1 MNYKWTALS
10 NTIIGTL
17 MAALDRN
24 IILIALPAIALDL
37 HTSFLTLIWIV
48 LVYWLVTAAVLLNF
62 GRLSDM
68 FGRVKLYN
76 MGFALFTIGSGLCSI
91 SQTGEQLILF
101 RIIQA
106 LGAAFLFSN
115 SAAIITDTFKE
126 NERAR
131 ALGLNQTAIVIGSV
145 IGLVFGG
152 FLTSYL
158 GWRSIFWVNVPIGTF
173 ATIWSY
179 AKLRELGVIS
189 KEKIDWLGN
198 ITFAGGL
205 SMILIGV
212 TLANFRIVTPIETFL
227 SIIGGLSLLLLFII
241 IEKRTPKP
249 MFDLS
254 LFKIQ
259 SFTGGNIAIFL
270 NALARGAF
278 ILIMSFYLQGPSMRL
293 NSLEAG
299 IYLIPVSAALAV
311 FAPVSGWLYD
321 KFKLRI
327 FASIGLLVSAVGFF
341 ILTGIG
347 VTTSFYE
354 IIIPLAMIGGGMGI
368 FASPNRASIMT
379 SVPSF
384 RRGVSAGISTTFIMM
399 GNSFSI
405 GLVFLIMTNVIPLH
419 AAEQL
424 FSGSFQASTSSIAIT
439 SSIVSKFLS
448 SIHFAFFVSA
458 VVMLIS
464 IIPSLVIKLNGKM

>member
-1 MNYKWTALS
+1 MNYKWIALS

-17 MAALDRN
+17 MASLDRN
-24 IILIALPAIALDL
+24 IIVIALPAIAFDL

-48 LVYWLVTAAVLLNF
+48 LIYWLVTAAVLLNF

-76 MGFALFTIGSGLCSI
+76 MGFALFTLGSGLCSI

-131 ALGLNQTAIVIGSV
+131 ALGLNQTSIVIGSV

-158 GWRSIFWVNVPIGTF
+158 GWRSIFWVNLPIGTF

-179 AKLRELGVIS
+179 TKLRELGVIR
-189 KEKIDWLGN
+189 KEKIDWMGN
-198 ITFAGGL
+198 IKFAGGL

-212 TLANFRIVTPIETFL
+212 TLANFRIVSPIEIFL
-227 SIIGGLSLLLLFII
+227 PIIIGLSLLVFFII
-241 IEKRTPKP
+241 IEKKIPKP

-254 LFKIQ
+254 LFKIRP
-259 SFTGGNIAIFL
+259 FTGGNIAIFL

-278 ILIMSFYLQGPSMRL
+278 TLIMSFYLQGPSMRL
-293 NSLEAG
+293 NSLDAG

-321 KFKLRI
+321 KFKQRI
-327 FASIGLLVSAVGFF
+327 FATIGLLVSAAGFF
-341 ILTGIG
+341 ILTQIGI
-347 VTTSFYE
+347 TTSFYE
-354 IIIPLAMIGGGMGI
+354 IIIPLIMIGAGMGI
-368 FASPNRASIMT
+368 FVSPNRASIMT
-379 SVPSF
+379 SVPPS
-384 RRGVSAGISTTFIMM
+384 RRGVSAGISTTFVMM

-405 GLVFLIMTNVIPLH
+405 GLIFLIMTNVIPLH
-419 AAEQL
+419 TAEQL
-424 FSGSFQASTSSIAIT
+424 FSGSFNTSSIAMNN
-439 SSIVSKFLS
+439 SIVTKFLS
-448 SIHFAFFVSA
+448 SIQLTFFISA
-458 VVMLIS
+458 IIMLIS
-464 IIPSLVIKLNGKM
+464 ILPSLVIK

>member
-17 MAALDRN
+17 MASLDRN

-37 HTSFLTLIWIV
+37 HTSILTLIWIV
-48 LVYWLVTAAVLLNF
+48 LIYWLVTAAVLLNF

-76 MGFALFTIGSGLCSI
+76 LGFALFTLGSGLCSI
-91 SQTGEQLILF
+91 SQTGEQLIIF

-115 SAAIITDTFKE
+115 SAAIITDTFRE
-126 NERAR
+126 NERAK

-158 GWRSIFWVNVPIGTF
+158 GWRSIFWVNIPIGTF

-179 AKLRELGVIS
+179 SKLRELGVIR

-198 ITFAGGL
+198 VTFAGGL

-212 TLANFRIVTPIETFL
+212 TLANFRIVTPFEILL
-227 SIIGGLSLLLLFII
+227 SIIGGLSLLTLFII
-241 IEKRTPKP
+241 IEKKISKP

-254 LFKIQ
+254 LFKIRP
-259 SFTGGNIAIFL
+259 FVGGNIAIFL

-278 ILIMSFYLQGPSMRL
+278 TLIMSFYLQGPSMRL

-299 IYLIPVSAALAV
+299 VYLIPVSAALAA
-311 FAPVSGWLYD
+311 FAPLSGWLYD
-321 KFKLRI
+321 KYKLG
-327 FASIGLLVSAVGFF
+327 FFTAIGLLVSGVGFF
-341 ILTGIG
+341 ILTGIA
-347 VTTSFYE
+347 VRTSFYG
-354 IIIPLAMIGGGMGI
+354 ILMPLIMIGAGMGI
-368 FASPNRASIMT
+368 FASPNRALIMT
-379 SVPSF
+379 SVPTA
-384 RRGVSAGISTTFIMM
+384 RRGVSAGISTTFVMI

-405 GLVFLIMTNVIPLH
+405 GLVFLIMTNIVPLH
-419 AAEQL
+419 TAEQL
-424 FSGSFQASTSSIAIT
+424 FSGSFKVSSSIAMND
-439 SSIVSKFLS
+439 SIVTKFLS
-448 SIHFAFFVSA
+448 SIQLTFFISA
-458 VVMLIS
+458 IIMLIS
-464 IIPSLVIKLNGKM
+464 ILPSIVIKLN